1 MVQDA
6 LASPQ
11 VCPVAGSVGSSVW
24 HIRHLSGGTFCPNES
39 LHRHSVLRAEL
50 RLPFL
55 HPLRAHVGHVPLW
68 ALGFLSNWDWWGRG
82 GFCVAPDTC
91 QSSRK
96 PLVEV
101 PAGLGPFLV
110 RGSP

>member
-1 MVQDA
+1 MARDA

-11 VCPVAGSVGSSVW
+11 VCPAAGSVGSSVW
-24 HIRHLSGGTFCPNES
+24 RIRHLSGGTFCPDGS
-39 LHRHSVLRAEL
+39 LHRLSVLRAEL
-50 RLPFL
+50 CLPFL
-55 HPLRAHVGHVPLW
+55 HPLQAHVGHVPLW
-68 ALGFLSNWDWWGRG
+68 ALGFLSNWDWWGRR
-82 GFCVAPDTC
+82 GFCAAPDPC

-101 PAGLGPFLV
+101 PAGLGPVLV